1 MRWSSKQ
8 QGREEERVER
18 RGEGRGEEEVVDEG
32 MREKKTEGWKEKN
45 EWSERVTEKG
55 REHSFLRAVISCS
68 KSFLLNNAS
77 CVVANGS
84 QSH

>member
-1 MRWSSKQ
+1 M
-8 QGREEERVER
+8 EE
-18 RGEGRGEEEVVDEG
+18 G
-32 MREKKTEGWKEKN
+32 KEK
-45 EWSERVTEKG
+45 EGWSERVTEKG
-55 REHSFLRAVISCS
+55 RERSFLRAVISCS

>member
-1 MRWSSKQ
+1 M
-8 QGREEERVER
+8 
-18 RGEGRGEEEVVDEG
+18 VDEG
-32 MREKKTEGWKEKN
+32 MREKEKTEGGKEKK

-55 REHSFLRAVISCS
+55 RERSSFRAFLRAVISCS
-68 KSFLLNNAS
+68 KHFLLNNVS